1 MANLVLAK
9 ISAGGQV
16 CAPVAS
22 NLNYGLN
29 AVVAN
34 AVIVKVGVDGKV
46 CLRNSGPAQIVVDV
60 NGYLAT

>member
-1 MANLVLAK
+1 M
-9 ISAGGQV
+9 